1 MKTKY
6 YFLII
11 AVFTNLI
18 SPNSFLYAQSSG
30 FTTYTTTNSSIP
42 SNNILH
48 VAVDESQNVWIHS
61 DSGLTKFDRSNWFT
75 YNSQNSQLPSN
86 NILDIKTQAGNI
98 VWVCTDNGLVRIEN
112 EIWTV
117 YTHSNSGLRNN
128 SVSDIGFDSQ
138 GNIWISN
145 NGAGLLKTDLLSNWD
160 LFNISVNGVTLNDI
174 KKFYIDKTDS
184 LWVRHTWATNSGY
197 QFFGWFKVDGDGNAS
212 LVFPSD
218 QIWAGNMGYRIGI
231 DSKNAKWIGKESS
244 LDNWWIVKY
253 SNGDFLYT
261 WLKTILG
268 YNGVV
273 VDKYD
278 LIWGYGVL
286 VTPDGEGIS
295 RQYDSENPWIESY
308 SIPFSGTPPYIFQDV
323 AIDSNNVKWIA
334 TNVGLAAFNDEPV
347 FSNIWPDGGEV
358 LDIGENYTLQYHS
371 KYSHESKV
379 ELTTDD
385 GYTWH
390 LLSVLPN
397 TDGDEY
403 ETTYYDSTIYNWT
416 IPDTINSSTNC
427 RIRVSDLIRGDIYF
441 ESDSNFTITG
451 STSADKNNIP
461 ISFSLSNNFPNPF
474 NPSTK
479 ISYSIAKRSNVTL
492 KIFDLLGSGVTELVN
507 GEIEAGNYE
516 LNFNASNLPSGVYF
530 YQLRAGDFVQTKK
543 MILLK

>member
-1 MKTKY
+1 MKNIY
-6 YFLII
+6 RFLG
-11 AVFTNLI
+11 TLI
-18 SPNSFLYAQSSG
+18 LLNTLFINFAQESG
-30 FTTYTTTNSSIP
+30 FTIYTTENSLIP
-42 SNNILH
+42 SNNIYH
-48 VAVDESQNVWIHS
+48 VAIDESQNVWIHS
-61 DSGLTKFDRSNWFT
+61 DSGLTKFDRTNWFT

-145 NGAGLLKTDLLSNWD
+145 NGAGLLRTDLLSNWE
-160 LFNISVNGVTLNDI
+160 LFDISVNSVTLNDI

-184 LWVRHTWATNSGY
+184 LWVRHTWATNTGY

-231 DSKNAKWIGKESS
+231 DSKNAKWIGKEAS

-253 SNGDFLYT
+253 SDGNFLNT
-261 WLKTILG
+261 FLMTIER

-286 VTPDGEGIS
+286 VTLNGDGVC
-295 RQYDSENPWIESY
+295 RQYDSENPWRETY
-308 SIPFSGTPPYIFQDV
+308 SIPFSGTLPYIFQDI

-358 LDIGENYTLQYHS
+358 LDVGENYTLQYHS

-379 ELTTDD
+379 ELTTDNGD
-385 GYTWH
+385 TWH

-397 TDGDEY
+397 TDSDIY
-403 ETTYYDSTIYNWT
+403 QTTYYDSTIFEWT
-416 IPDTINSSTNC
+416 IPDTIKSSNKC
-427 RIRVSDLIRGDIYF
+427 RIRISDLIRGDVYL
-441 ESDSNFTITG
+441 ESNANFTITG
-451 STSADKNNIP
+451 TTGITDKTIKF
-461 ISFSLSNNFPNPF
+461 SYSLSNNYPNPF
-474 NPSTK
+474 NPTTIIK
-479 ISYSIAKRSNVTL
+479 YEIAALTPVSL
-492 KIFDLLGSGVTELVN
+492 KVFDVLGNEVQTLVN
-507 GEIEAGNYE
+507 EIKSPGIYE
-516 LNFNASNLPSGVYF
+516 VQFDRKQLASGIYF
-530 YQLRAGDFVQTKK
+530 YKLQAGSFFETKK

>member
-1 MKTKY
+1 MKINY
-6 YFLII
+6 YFFS
-11 AVFTNLI
+11 VFVLCFILFLNSI
-18 SPNSFLYAQSSG
+18 SLGQSSG
-30 FTTYTTTNSSIP
+30 FTTYTITNSSIP
-42 SNNILH
+42 SNNIFH
-48 VAVDESQNVWIHS
+48 VAIDESQNVWIHS
-61 DSGLTKFDRSNWFT
+61 DSGLTKYDRTNWFT

-112 EIWTV
+112 EVWTV
-117 YTHSNSGLRNN
+117 YTHSNSGLINN
-128 SVSDIGFDSQ
+128 SISDIGFDSE

-160 LFNISVNGVTLNDI
+160 LFNISANGVTLNDI

-184 LWVRHTWATNSGY
+184 LWIRHTWTTNTGY
-197 QFFGWFKVDGDGNAS
+197 QFFGWFMVDGNGNAA

-218 QIWAGNMGYRIGI
+218 QVWAGNMGYRIGI
-231 DSKNAKWIGKESS
+231 DSKNAKWIGKEAS

-253 SNGDFLYT
+253 SDGNFLNT
-261 WLKTILG
+261 FLMTILG

-278 LIWGYGVL
+278 LILGYG
-286 VTPDGEGIS
+286 DGLY
-295 RQYDSENPWIESY
+295 RQYDSENPWKESY
-308 SIPFSGTPPYIFQDV
+308 SIPFSIDI

-334 TNVGLAAFNDEPV
+334 TNDGLVAFNDEPV

-358 LDIGENYTLQYHS
+358 LNVGENYTLQYHS

-379 ELTTDD
+379 ELTTDN

-390 LLSVLPN
+390 LLCVLPN
-397 TDGDEY
+397 TDSDIY
-403 ETTYYDSTIYNWT
+403 QTTYYDSTLYDWT

-427 RIRVSDLIRGDIYF
+427 RIRVSDLIRGDIYL

-461 ISFSLSNNFPNPF
+461 LRFSLSNNFPNPF

-492 KIFDLLGSGVTELVN
+492 KIFDLLGTEVTKLVN

-516 LNFNASNLPSGVYF
+516 VNFDASNLASGIYF
-530 YQLRAGDFVQTKK
+530 YKLEAGSFFETKK

>member
-1 MKTKY
+1 
-6 YFLII
+6 
-11 AVFTNLI
+11 
-18 SPNSFLYAQSSG
+18 
-30 FTTYTTTNSSIP
+30 
-42 SNNILH
+42 
-48 VAVDESQNVWIHS
+48 
-61 DSGLTKFDRSNWFT
+61 
-75 YNSQNSQLPSN
+75 LPSN

-145 NGAGLLKTDLLSNWD
+145 NGAGLLRTDLLSNWE
-160 LFNISVNGVTLNDI
+160 LFDISVNSVTLNDI

-184 LWVRHTWATNSGY
+184 LWVLHTWATNTGY

-231 DSKNAKWIGKESS
+231 DSKNAKWIGKEAS

-253 SNGDFLYT
+253 SDGNFLNT
-261 WLKTILG
+261 FLVTIER

-286 VTPDGEGIS
+286 VTLNGDGIC
-295 RQYDSENPWIESY
+295 RQYDSENPWRETY
-308 SIPFSGTPPYIFQDV
+308 SIPFSGPYFQDI

-358 LDIGENYTLQYHS
+358 LDVGENYTLQYHS

-379 ELTTDD
+379 ELTTDN

-397 TDGDEY
+397 TDSDVY
-403 ETTYYDSTIYNWT
+403 QTTYYDSTLYDWT
-416 IPDTINSSTNC
+416 IPDTIMSSNEC
-427 RIRVSDLIRGDIYF
+427 RIRVSDLIRGDIYL
-441 ESDSNFTITG
+441 ESSENFSITNT
-451 STSADKNNIP
+451 TSVDINTNP

-474 NPSTK
+474 NPST
-479 ISYSIAKRSNVTL
+479 IIRYSIPQRSFVTL
-492 KIFDLLGSGVTELVN
+492 RIYNILGKEIITLVN
-507 GEIEAGNYE
+507 EEKAIGNYE
-516 LNFNASNLPSGVYF
+516 IKFNSGNSDFNLTSGIYF
-530 YQLRAGDFVQTKK
+530 YNLKTENFTDTKK
-543 MILLK
+543 MILLR